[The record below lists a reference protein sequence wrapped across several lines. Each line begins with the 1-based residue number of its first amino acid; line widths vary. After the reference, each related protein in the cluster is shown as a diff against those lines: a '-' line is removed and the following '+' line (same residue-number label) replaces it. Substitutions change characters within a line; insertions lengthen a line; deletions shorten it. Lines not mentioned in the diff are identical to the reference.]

1 MIKIYRFGHSE
12 KDENVQINLQNMRG
26 LLEIQDWI
34 LCFGKTLN
42 IYLVAA
48 CKIVISGLTGLSGGA

>member
-1 MIKIYRFGHSE
+1 
-12 KDENVQINLQNMRG
+12 MRG